1 LPAALKASY
10 DVLRA
15 LKEEGSLLSVQDRL
29 ASFEERQR
37 AVGGVNGTLWKPRI
51 VPKPGPLIAA
61 SKQACCL
68 KEDNRMLIVA

>member
-1 LPAALKASY
+1 
-10 DVLRA
+10 
-15 LKEEGSLLSVQDRL
+15 VQDRL